1 MSCVSDMA
9 IDSKGGSPRPAL
21 ATDTGREDVREVAEI
36 LARKWYLDVLTQLQ
50 QDGPYRFNELKRE
63 LGVTPKVL
71 TDCLSELT
79 QRGLVDRTVYSE
91 SPPHVEYGL
100 AEQGYE
106 LQGIAAEMAAW
117 TDDPDTTPTVLVVDA
132 VVSTNIRFSEWL
144 GEDYTVE
151 RVTDTAHL
159 DDGHLDRADVI
170 LYHHD
175 SLLDDESR
183 LVDRTQ
189 DGSLDIGV
197 VHVTAHR
204 RASTRTQ
211 GRAVELVEPVLKD
224 ELLQGVRT
232 AASTVN
238 DA

>member
-1 MSCVSDMA
+1 MA
-9 IDSKGGSPRPAL
+9 IDSKGGPPRPAL
-21 ATDTGREDVREVAEI
+21 ATDTEREDVREVAEI

-100 AEQGYE
+100 AERGYE
-106 LQGIAAEMAAW
+106 LQRIAAEMAAW
-117 TDDPDTTPTVLVVDA
+117 TDDPDTTPTILVVDA

-144 GEDYTVE
+144 SEDYTVE

-159 DDGHLDRADVI
+159 DDDHLHRADVV

-175 SLLDDESR
+175 PLLADESR
-183 LVDRTQ
+183 LVDRIQ
-189 DGSLDIGV
+189 DGSLDVGV
-197 VHVTAHR
+197 IHVTAHR
-204 RASTRTQ
+204 RSSTRTH
-211 GRAVELVEPVLKD
+211 GRAVELVEPILKD
-224 ELLQGVRT
+224 ELLQATRT
-232 AASTVN
+232 AVETA
-238 DA
+238 DEA